1 MTVSRF
7 ALRVARSGSATGGP
21 PSAAVGPARAPD
33 GSPQRATRNSQRATN
48 SRTWLRILHSRS
60 ALVGGAVLLL
70 IAITA
75 LAAPLIS
82 PYDPIKTNQRLSL
95 EQPSLEHLMGT
106 DRFGRDI
113 FSRVVFA
120 GRTSLPIGLVSVAIG
135 VLFGVSVGLLAG
147 YYGGWVDAISMRIVD
162 LLLAFPGI
170 LLALAIIAI
179 LGGSLPNLMIAVGI
193 AAIPD
198 YVRITRGTVL
208 SVKEREFVLAA
219 RVIGCRGPA
228 IMVRHIL
235 PNVVAPLIVL
245 ATLGMA
251 AAIITGSALSF
262 LGLGIKPPTPEW
274 GNMLADGREFL
285 QRAAWVAFFP
295 GAAIMLTVLSINLL
309 GDGLRDAL
317 DPRMRL

>member
-1 MTVSRF
+1 MI
-7 ALRVARSGSATGGP
+7 GG
-21 PSAAVGPARAPD
+21 G
-33 GSPQRATRNSQRATN
+33 
-48 SRTWLRILHSRS
+48 
-60 ALVGGAVLLL
+60 VLLL
-70 IAITA
+70 IVLAA

-95 EQPSLEHLMGT
+95 QQPSPDHLMGT

-113 FSRVVFA
+113 FSRVVWA
-120 GRTSLPIGLVSVAIG
+120 GQTSLPIGLVAVAIG
-135 VLFGVSVGLLAG
+135 VLLGVSLGLLAG
-147 YYGGWVDAISMRIVD
+147 YYGGWIDAVIMRAVD

-179 LGGSLPNLMIAVGI
+179 LGGSLINLMIAVGI
-193 AAIPD
+193 SSIPD

-228 IMVRHIL
+228 IMLRHIL

-274 GNMLADGREFL
+274 GNMLAEGREFL
-285 QRAAWVAFFP
+285 QHAPWVAFFP
-295 GAAIMLTVLSINLL
+295 GAAIMLTVLSINLF
-309 GDGLRDAL
+309 GDGLRDIL
-317 DPRMRL
+317 DPRMRV

>member
-1 MTVSRF
+1 MSSVGVGYQVSGVGRPASAADTRDPKPATRGR
-7 ALRVARSGSATGGP
+7 ALRRLL
-21 PSAAVGPARAPD
+21 
-33 GSPQRATRNSQRATN
+33 N
-48 SRTWLRILHSRS
+48 SRS
-60 ALVGGAVLLL
+60 AVAGGALLVL
-70 IAITA
+70 IV
-75 LAAPLIS
+75 LASLSAPLIS
-82 PYDPIKTNQRLSL
+82 PFDPIKTNQRLSL
-95 EQPSLEHLMGT
+95 EQPSLEHVMGT

-113 FSRVVFA
+113 FSRVVWA
-120 GRTSLPIGLVSVAIG
+120 GQTSLPIGLVSVAIG

-147 YYGGWVDAISMRIVD
+147 YYGGWFDAISMRVVD

-179 LGGSLPNLMIAVGI
+179 LGGSLVNLMIAVGI

-208 SVKEREFVLAA
+208 SLKEREFVVAA

-228 IMVRHIL
+228 IMLRHIL

-274 GNMLADGREFL
+274 GNMLAEGREFL
-285 QRAAWVAFFP
+285 QRAPWVAFFP

-317 DPRMRL
+317 DPRLRL

>member
-1 MTVSRF
+1 MSAPAIARTRPGSLTSP
-7 ALRVARSGSATGGP
+7 ALAGER
-21 PSAAVGPARAPD
+21 
-33 GSPQRATRNSQRATN
+33 RATQVLA
-48 SRTWLRILHSRS
+48 RIIHSRS
-60 ALVGGAVLLL
+60 AVFGGSLLALVILA
-70 IAITA
+70 A

-95 EQPSLEHLMGT
+95 EAPSLAHLMGT

-113 FSRVVFA
+113 FSRVVWA
-120 GRTSLPIGLVSVAIG
+120 GQASLPIGLVSVAIG
-135 VLFGVSVGLLAG
+135 VVVGVTLGLLAG
-147 YYGGWVDAISMRIVD
+147 YYGGWVDAVSMRLVD

-179 LGGSLPNLMIAVGI
+179 LGGSLTNLMIAVGI
-193 AAIPD
+193 AAIPE

-208 SVKEREFVLAA
+208 SLKQREFVLAA
-219 RVIGCRGPA
+219 RVIGCRGAA
-228 IMVRHIL
+228 IMLRHIL

-274 GNMLADGREFL
+274 GNMLAEGREFL
-285 QRAAWVAFFP
+285 QRAPWVAFFP

-317 DPRMRL
+317 DPRMRM

>member
-1 MTVSRF
+1 MSVP
-7 ALRVARSGSATGGP
+7 AVVARWRLGAPGRVSGSG
-21 PSAAVGPARAPD
+21 
-33 GSPQRATRNSQRATN
+33 QR
-48 SRTWLRILHSRS
+48 SRRGETVRRLLRSRS
-60 ALVGGAVLLL
+60 AVVGGGVLAV
-70 IAITA
+70 IV
-75 LAAPLIS
+75 LAALVAPFIS
-82 PYDPIKTNQRLSL
+82 PFDPIKTNQRLSL
-95 EQPSLEHLMGT
+95 EAPSLAHVMGT

-113 FSRVVFA
+113 LSRVLW
-120 GRTSLPIGLVSVAIG
+120 GGQLSLPIGLVAVGIG
-135 VLFGVSVGLLAG
+135 LVVGVSVGLLAG
-147 YYGGWVDAISMRIVD
+147 YYGGWLDAVSMRMVD

-179 LGGSLPNLMIAVGI
+179 LGGSLTNLMIAVGVS
-193 AAIPD
+193 AIPD

-208 SVKEREFVLAA
+208 SLKEREFVLAA

-235 PNVVAPLIVL
+235 PNVMAPLIVL

-262 LGLGIKPPTPEW
+262 LGLGIKPPSPEW
-274 GNMLADGREFL
+274 GNMLAEGREFL
-285 QRAAWVAFFP
+285 QHAWWVAFFP

-317 DPRMRL
+317 DPRMRV

>member
-1 MTVSRF
+1 MSSPAIAAPRPT
-7 ALRVARSGSATGGP
+7 AVAP
-21 PSAAVGPARAPD
+21 PQPT
-33 GSPQRATRNSQRATN
+33 QRASTANTAARV
-48 SRTWLRILHSRS
+48 LHNRS
-60 ALVGGAVLLL
+60 ALLGGSVLLL
-70 IAITA
+70 IVLLS

-95 EQPSLEHLMGT
+95 EQPSLDHLMGT

-120 GRTSLPIGLVSVAIG
+120 GQTSLPIGIVSVTIG
-135 VLFGVSVGLLAG
+135 VLVGVSFGLLAG
-147 YYGGWVDAISMRIVD
+147 FYGSWVDAVTMRIVD

-179 LGGSLPNLMIAVGI
+179 LGGSLVNLMIAVGI

-198 YVRITRGTVL
+198 YVRITRGSVL

-228 IMVRHIL
+228 IMLRHIL
-235 PNVVAPLIVL
+235 PNVVAPVIVL

-274 GNMLADGREFL
+274 GNMLAEGREFL
-285 QRAAWVAFFP
+285 QHAPWVAFFP

-317 DPRMRL
+317 DPRMRV